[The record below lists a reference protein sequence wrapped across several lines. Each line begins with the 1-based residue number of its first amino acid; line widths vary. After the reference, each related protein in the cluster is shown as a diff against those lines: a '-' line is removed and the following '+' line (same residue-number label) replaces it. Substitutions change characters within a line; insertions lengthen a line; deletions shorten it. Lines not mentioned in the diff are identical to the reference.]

1 MSEMAVF
8 RSEVECLRA
17 ENARLM
23 ARVAELEAKP
33 MVEKKR
39 KPDAVPMRWTWD
51 DNNPTAMIIC
61 IVMWM
66 IVIGSIVAVVLYFI
80 GTGSLPSITVP
91 MLRGLLVFAIAAI
104 AWCLAFVR
112 RVPR

>member
-1 MSEMAVF
+1 VPAGRE
-8 RSEVECLRA
+8 R
-17 ENARLM
+17 
-23 ARVAELEAKP
+23 EADGSRGG
-33 MVEKKR
+33 VGGEADGGEEA

-51 DNNPTAMIIC
+51 DNNPTALIIC

-104 AWCLAFVR
+104 AWCHAFVR

>member
-39 KPDAVPMRWTWD
+39 SPMRFR
-51 DNNPTAMIIC
+51 C
-61 IVMWM
+61 
-66 IVIGSIVAVVLYFI
+66 GGR
-80 GTGSLPSITVP
+80 GTTTT
-91 MLRGLLVFAIAAI
+91 
-104 AWCLAFVR
+104 R
-112 RVPR
+112 RR